1 MHAVYYILSPHAD
14 CNIVGG
20 DIQNYESLQP
30 INMTGYF
37 SYLIPC
43 SGTLV
48 AVNATGFCITTGRTH
63 QHVSLLLVIY
73 RQDGA
78 ISIHLVPADCD
89 FANRNSVSEIDY
101 SFGSVS
107 DNDLNIPVTSDEVL
121 SIGFFTTCIDGCSF
135 QPAIINDTSTQMLWF
150 LERDKPVNETKG
162 VSNVSLLFSA
172 TIQTA
177 SEKRGKKI
185 IILLP
190 SKSDSKIVESDFD
203 GSSIMIFF

>member
-1 MHAVYYILSPHAD
+1 MYILSPHAD

-30 INMTGYF
+30 TNMTGYF

-43 SGTLV
+43 NGTLV
-48 AVNATGFCITTGRTH
+48 AVNATGFCILTERTD
-63 QHVSLLLVIY
+63 QEVSLLLVIY

-78 ISIHLVPADCD
+78 TSIHLVPADCD
-89 FANRNSVSEIDY
+89 FANRNSVSGIDY

-107 DNDLNIPVTSDEVL
+107 DNDLHIPVTSDEIL
-121 SIGFFTTCIDGCSF
+121 NIGFFTTCSIDGCQF

-150 LERDKPVNETKG
+150 LERDKPVNE
-162 VSNVSLLFSA
+162 VEDFSNVSLLFSA

-177 SEKRGKKI
+177 SKKRGKNHYTTYKT
-185 IILLP
+185 
-190 SKSDSKIVESDFD
+190 KSWLQA
-203 GSSIMIFF
+203 MH